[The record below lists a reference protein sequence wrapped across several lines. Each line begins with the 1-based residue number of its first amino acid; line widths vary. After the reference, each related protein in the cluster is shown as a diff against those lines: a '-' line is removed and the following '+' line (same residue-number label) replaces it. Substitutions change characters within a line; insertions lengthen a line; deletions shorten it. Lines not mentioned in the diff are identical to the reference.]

1 MYRTMYM
8 SSLCICLQI
17 YIYMYKDRYVAQKTS
32 RRLHVYVWPLSPYD
46 MYMKTISCMW
56 RRICLI
62 DIKRSSCTC
71 HNLYVIHI
79 LCYVYVFRCLQM
91 CIKTSM
97 SLWHIVTYTLWHT
110 HCDIHTQYVY
120 VTICDILC
128 YVTDIYVAV
137 TYCDIHIVTYIL
149 WHTYC
154 DIHTQYVY
162 VTICDILCYVW
173 HSTICHN
180 MSQYVICHNMSQ
192 YVICHNTQGVVC
204 TGCCTA
210 PYYNTQGVID
220 TNPCNRV
227 QQNQYLLGVID
238 TTPYLFL
245 KNIITTGCNRVQHP
259 GCIF

>member
-97 SLWHIVTYTLWHT
+97 SLWHIVTYILWHT
-110 HCDIHTQYVY
+110 H
-120 VTICDILC
+120 
-128 YVTDIYVAV
+128 
-137 TYCDIHIVTYIL
+137 
-149 WHTYC
+149 C

-180 MSQYVICHNMSQ
+180 MSQYVTICHNMSQ
-192 YVICHNTQGVVC
+192 YDVTICHTICHNMSDVFIRILCYVWHVTICHNMSCV
-204 TGCCTA
+204 
-210 PYYNTQGVID
+210 
-220 TNPCNRV
+220 
-227 QQNQYLLGVID
+227 
-238 TTPYLFL
+238 
-245 KNIITTGCNRVQHP
+245 
-259 GCIF
+259 